1 MTDWQTDPYFKCSY
15 DTLVSAR
22 LSVSASERA
31 VEKRKKLISILL
43 FSISGKPPCGSNNG
57 GYNGFQGYGYYP
69 GYSSYKHPVS
79 LSFQSPIAPT
89 PPQYAVSNNAPS
101 IKHRTDTAPIKARPT
116 AVKAAT
122 RRISFE
128 DGEKTKQNPKD
139 ASPQIK
145 QIISGVDDQAEY
157 NRTDQSYAGYNVRE
171 NEKQF
176 YGGFSEDSDGKGV
189 FPEKDDSASAS
200 KEQYSSAVQQPE
212 KNADGKLPE
221 NYLPKNAAKDTSQQN
236 EDDSSKP
243 HDYKDE
249 IEKEAVEQE
258 KEADE
263 KAEKEG
269 SKKQGTRHDGNID
282 EDVDDE
288 DDDLD
293 DDDDDEDDDSNDTR
307 DEDENDNDDDDDKEK
322 GRFNDDS
329 MRQENRIDNPADQ
342 SFAVSPQ
349 VLPGM
354 CPPCRK

>member
-1 MTDWQTDPYFKCSY
+1 M
-15 DTLVSAR
+15 
-22 LSVSASERA
+22 
-31 VEKRKKLISILL
+31 
-43 FSISGKPPCGSNNG
+43 
-57 GYNGFQGYGYYP
+57 
-69 GYSSYKHPVS
+69 
-79 LSFQSPIAPT
+79 PT
-89 PPQYAVSNNAPS
+89 PPQYAVFNNAPS
-101 IKHRTDTAPIKARPT
+101 TKDRTDTAPIKARPT
-116 AVKAAT
+116 AEKAAT

-128 DGEKTKQNPKD
+128 DGEETKQNPKD

-157 NRTDQSYAGYNVRE
+157 NGTDQSYAGYNVRE

-176 YGGFSEDSDGKGV
+176 NGDFSKDSNGKGM
-189 FPEKDDSASAS
+189 FPEKGDSTSAS
-200 KEQYSSAVQQPE
+200 KAQYSSVVQQPE

-221 NYLPKNAAKDTSQQN
+221 NYLPKNAAKDKSQQN
-236 EDDSSKP
+236 EDDSSKL

-249 IEKEAVEQE
+249 IEKKAVEQE

-269 SKKQGTRHDGNID
+269 SEKQGTRQDGNID

-288 DDDLD
+288 DDDLHD
-293 DDDDDEDDDSNDTR
+293 DDDDNEDYDSNDTR
-307 DEDENDNDDDDDKEK
+307 DEDKNDYDDDDDKEK

-329 MRQENRIDNPADQ
+329 MKQENRIDNPADQ
-342 SFAVSPQ
+342 SFAVSPR

>member
-1 MTDWQTDPYFKCSY
+1 MQAGEQWK
-15 DTLVSAR
+15 
-22 LSVSASERA
+22 SERNWYQFY
-31 VEKRKKLISILL
+31 S
-43 FSISGKPPCGSNNG
+43 FSISGKLPCGSNYG
-57 GYNGFQGYGYYP
+57 GYNGFQGYGNYP
-69 GYSSYKHPVS
+69 GYSSYKPPVS

-157 NRTDQSYAGYNVRE
+157 NGTDQSYAGYNVRE

-189 FPEKDDSASAS
+189 FPEKGDSASAS

-221 NYLPKNAAKDTSQQN
+221 NYLPKNAAKN
-236 EDDSSKP
+236 EDDSSKL

-269 SKKQGTRHDGNID
+269 SEKQGTRHDGNID
-282 EDVDDE
+282 EDEDDDVDDE
-288 DDDLD
+288 DDDN
-293 DDDDDEDDDSNDTR
+293 EDDDSNDTR
-307 DEDENDNDDDDDKEK
+307 DEDENYDDDDDDKEK

-329 MRQENRIDNPADQ
+329 MKQENRIDNPADQ
-342 SFAVSPQ
+342 SFAVSPR

>member
-1 MTDWQTDPYFKCSY
+1 M
-15 DTLVSAR
+15 
-22 LSVSASERA
+22 
-31 VEKRKKLISILL
+31 
-43 FSISGKPPCGSNNG
+43 
-57 GYNGFQGYGYYP
+57 
-69 GYSSYKHPVS
+69 
-79 LSFQSPIAPT
+79 PT

-101 IKHRTDTAPIKARPT
+101 TKDRTDTAPIKARPT

-145 QIISGVDDQAEY
+145 QIISGVEDQAEY
-157 NRTDQSYAGYNVRE
+157 NGTDQSYAGYNVRE

-189 FPEKDDSASAS
+189 FLEKSDSASAS
-200 KEQYSSAVQQPE
+200 KAQYSSAVQQPE
-212 KNADGKLPE
+212 KNADGKLPK
-221 NYLPKNAAKDTSQQN
+221 NYLPKNAARDKSQQN
-236 EDDSSKP
+236 EDDSSKL
-243 HDYKDE
+243 HDYKDK

-269 SKKQGTRHDGNID
+269 SEKQGTRQDGNID
-282 EDVDDE
+282 EDVDDD

-307 DEDENDNDDDDDKEK
+307 DGDENDNDDDDDKEK

-329 MRQENRIDNPADQ
+329 MKQENRIDNPADQ
-342 SFAVSPQ
+342 SFAVSPR

>member
-1 MTDWQTDPYFKCSY
+1 M
-15 DTLVSAR
+15 
-22 LSVSASERA
+22 
-31 VEKRKKLISILL
+31 EKRKNFISILL
-43 FSISGKPPCGSNNG
+43 FFFLSGKPPCGSNTG
-57 GYNGFQGYGYYP
+57 GYNGFQGY
-69 GYSSYKHPVS
+69 SSYKPPVS
-79 LSFQSPIAPT
+79 LSFQSPIVPT
-89 PPQYAVSNNAPS
+89 TPQYAISNNAPF
-101 IKHRTDTAPIKARPT
+101 IKDRTDTAPIKARLT
-116 AVKAAT
+116 AEKAAT

-128 DGEKTKQNPKD
+128 DGEKTKQNPKE

-157 NRTDQSYAGYNVRE
+157 NGTDQSYAGYDVRE

-176 YGGFSEDSDGKGV
+176 YGGFSKDSDGKGI
-189 FPEKDDSASAS
+189 FPEKGDSTSASIA
-200 KEQYSSAVQQPE
+200 QYSSAVQQPE

-221 NYLPKNAAKDTSQQN
+221 NFLPKNAKKDKSQQN
-236 EDDSSKP
+236 EDDSSKL

-249 IEKEAVEQE
+249 IEKEALEQE

-269 SKKQGTRHDGNID
+269 SEKQGTRHGGNIV

-288 DDDLD
+288 DEDEDDDVD
-293 DDDDDEDDDSNDTR
+293 DDDDIEDDDSNYTR
-307 DEDENDNDDDDDKEK
+307 DEDESDNNDDDDKEK

-329 MRQENRIDNPADQ
+329 LTQENRVNNPADQ
-342 SFAVSPQ
+342 SFAVSPR

>member
-1 MTDWQTDPYFKCSY
+1 M
-15 DTLVSAR
+15 
-22 LSVSASERA
+22 
-31 VEKRKKLISILL
+31 
-43 FSISGKPPCGSNNG
+43 
-57 GYNGFQGYGYYP
+57 
-69 GYSSYKHPVS
+69 
-79 LSFQSPIAPT
+79 PT
-89 PPQYAVSNNAPS
+89 PPQHTVSNNAPS
-101 IKHRTDTAPIKARPT
+101 SKDRTDTAPIKARPT

-122 RRISFE
+122 TRISFE

-157 NRTDQSYAGYNVRE
+157 NGTDQSYAGYNVRE

-176 YGGFSEDSDGKGV
+176 YGGFSEDSDDKGV
-189 FPEKDDSASAS
+189 FPEKGDSASAS
-200 KEQYSSAVQQPE
+200 KAQYSSAVQQPE
-212 KNADGKLPE
+212 KNADEKLPK
-221 NYLPKNAAKDTSQQN
+221 NYLPKNAARDKSQQN
-236 EDDSSKP
+236 EDDSSKL

-269 SKKQGTRHDGNID
+269 SEKQGTRHDGNID

-288 DDDLD
+288 DDDVG
-293 DDDDDEDDDSNDTR
+293 DDDDEHEDDDSDDTR
-307 DEDENDNDDDDDKEK
+307 DEDENDYDDDDDKEN
-322 GRFNDDS
+322 GRFNDVS
-329 MRQENRIDNPADQ
+329 LKQENRVNNPADQ
-342 SFAVSPQ
+342 SFAVSPR

>member
-1 MTDWQTDPYFKCSY
+1 MP
-15 DTLVSAR
+15 TL
-22 LSVSASERA
+22 
-31 VEKRKKLISILL
+31 
-43 FSISGKPPCGSNNG
+43 
-57 GYNGFQGYGYYP
+57 
-69 GYSSYKHPVS
+69 
-79 LSFQSPIAPT
+79 
-89 PPQYAVSNNAPS
+89 PQYAVSNNAQS
-101 IKHRTDTAPIKARPT
+101 TKDRTDTAPIKARPT

-157 NRTDQSYAGYNVRE
+157 NGTDQSYAGYNVRE

-176 YGGFSEDSDGKGV
+176 YGGFSEDSDDKGV
-189 FPEKDDSASAS
+189 FPEKGDSASAS
-200 KEQYSSAVQQPE
+200 KAQYSSAVQQPE

-221 NYLPKNAAKDTSQQN
+221 DYLPKNAAKDKSQQN
-236 EDDSSKP
+236 EDDSSKL

-269 SKKQGTRHDGNID
+269 SEKQGTRQGGNID
-282 EDVDDE
+282 EDDDV
-288 DDDLD
+288 D
-293 DDDDDEDDDSNDTR
+293 DDDDDNEDDDSNDTR
-307 DEDENDNDDDDDKEK
+307 DEDENYDDDDNGKEK
-322 GRFNDDS
+322 RRFNDDS
-329 MRQENRIDNPADQ
+329 MKQENKIDNPAHQ
-342 SFAVSPQ
+342 PFAVSPR